1 MILQVL
7 GIFKTTFKGKFQHI
21 KMLESISR
29 IKILFEEK
37 KYKEMYTDI
46 SKL

>member
-7 GIFKTTFKGKFQHI
+7 SIFKTTFKGKSQCI
-21 KMLESISR
+21 KMLENISR
-29 IKILFEEK
+29 IKILFKEK
-37 KYKEMYTDI
+37 KYEDIYSDI